1 MNGTHKVLYIL
12 LMFFLLQADD
22 RKKTCLSRKNGEMRR
37 NLSAALAAVVATNAS
52 SSTRRSPTPERATE
66 STTTRAAPKAATETT
81 AATAPE
87 AFFALFAGTAI
98 STTESTGSETATATT
113 APTPTTASFTAFQLV
128 TAVVT
133 RFWLGSLFVATS
145 GSAPPHVSRAVAAET
160 ASAAPTP
167 CIPLLVALLLGLTA
181 LRLVSAFALRLASP
195 SRRPTPPKINMMIIS
210 HKQCYRSV
218 SARKQ
223 VNEPGP
229 DPN

>member
-1 MNGTHKVLYIL
+1 
-12 LMFFLLQADD
+12 MFFLLQADD
-22 RKKTCLSRKNGEMRR
+22 RKKTCLSRKKGEMRR
-37 NLSAALAAVVATNAS
+37 NLSAALAAVVATNASTSATSTAPTS

-128 TAVVT
+128 TDVVT

-210 HKQCYRSV
+210 HKQCYRSG